1 MTSKFDKALAAAQ
14 ASKGGV
20 QALEDLLPKVKSA
33 RALARVSDDRYLAE
47 MSKCVFRAGFV
58 WRIVENKWPGFEQV
72 FAGFNPDW
80 IAMQPAEKLEEIAQD
95 ERIIRNFTKVKSVY
109 ANAVFVRDVR
119 AEHGSFGKF
128 LAAWPEDD
136 IVGLWAYLKKHAS
149 RLGGSSGPYF
159 LRFVGK
165 DTFLLTDHVI
175 AALNQYGL
183 TTQNKFTS
191 QKALREVQ
199 ALFND
204 LRDETGRTHAEI
216 SRILACAV

>member
-1 MTSKFDKALAAAQ
+1 MASNFDKALAAAQ
-14 ASKGGV
+14 ANKGGAE
-20 QALEDLLPKVKSA
+20 ALEELLPKPKSA
-33 RALARVSDDRYLAE
+33 RALAKVSDDRYLAE
-47 MSKCVFRAGFV
+47 MTKCVFRAGFV
-58 WRIVENKWPGFEQV
+58 WRVVENKWPGFEQV
-72 FAGFNPDW
+72 FAKFNPDW
-80 IAMQPAEKLEEIAQD
+80 IAMLPAEKLEEIAQD
-95 ERIIRNFTKVKSVY
+95 ESIIRNYTKVKSVY

-136 IVGLWAYLKKHAS
+136 IVGLWTYLKKHAS

-175 AALNQYGL
+175 AALNQYGI
-183 TTQNKFTS
+183 TRQNKFTS
-191 QKALREVQ
+191 QKALHEVQ
-199 ALFND
+199 AVFND
-204 LRDETGRTHAEI
+204 LRAETGRSHGEI